1 MGATDAPAAAKKEKK
16 TGPESMSG
24 CCSRGCCRT
33 ACFVVS
39 VSLAGIWVIVMTAMV
54 ASLSIQQREHAT
66 ALGFICSKPRKGV
79 LSVVPFIKQRGQCEK
94 VDKGLPPALQ
104 KALPFLKPLK
114 NRLLHL
120 PLIGTAATY
129 LLRLL
134 PITGPW
140 LHFVGVS
147 LSRYIL
153 PLAKKIDAVFLVLK
167 LRRDG
172 EAWKTL
178 VATAKRMSGVPQAA
192 LSWLRRVLGLSIAKL
207 PAAATK
213 GKIAVGSR
221 LKS

>member
-1 MGATDAPAAAKKEKK
+1 
-16 TGPESMSG
+16 MST
-24 CCSRGCCRT
+24 CCSRNCCRT
-33 ACFVVS
+33 ACFIVS
-39 VSLAGIWVIVMTAMV
+39 VSLAGIWVLVMTATV
-54 ASLSIQQREHAT
+54 ASLSLQQREHAT

-79 LSVVPFIKQRGQCEK
+79 LSVVPFIKQRGQCEQAEALEK
-94 VDKGLPPALQ
+94 EDLPPALQ

-134 PITGPW
+134 PITGPYM
-140 LHFVGVS
+140 HFVGVS

-153 PLAKKIDAVFLVLK
+153 PLAKKIEAVFLVLK

-178 VATAKRMSGVPQAA
+178 VASAKRIGGVPQAV

-207 PAAATK
+207 SAAAK
-213 GKIAVGSR
+213 GAVGRSR